1 MKRVFKVFSVIAAL
15 IAAAPLFAGG
25 KQDSSSGNG
34 VETIRVWSDNAH
46 EATLR
51 NKQIEAFNN
60 GIGKEKGIKIDYQLY
75 GSNYWDVIKV
85 AAQSGDA
92 PDLYRPQIP
101 VQDFLDAGYI
111 IPLTD
116 IPGSAELLKKYEGAL
131 IGNKQVFS
139 GKIMTL
145 PYNLTTRKF
154 VINQDLFD
162 KNGIKD
168 IPRTWDD
175 VHKYAK
181 LISDNGGGKEFG
193 FIFTFQSDW
202 VSYAYATYMA
212 APSVGHSGFDNINL
226 KFDFEGMTPVFEI
239 FKQMFNDGSAIPGG
253 AGMDADQIRAV
264 FAEGRIGMIPAAS
277 FDVAVYNNQFPAKCN
292 WKMIDI
298 PVLDARA
305 PKNREF
311 VDDMNLL
318 VVGSSAKKH
327 LEKAFEVFKFFY
339 SDENAAEMYE
349 EGLYIPFRQE
359 AIKMAKK
366 TPDVKGFADSAYTF
380 QPVIRLP
387 MPDTITPFEG
397 EAYRPLILNIFS
409 GPASTNVRA
418 MLQDLDKRYNAGLAK
433 LPAAKLEEFR
443 APANWARD
451 LKAK

>member
-1 MKRVFKVFSVIAAL
+1 
-15 IAAAPLFAGG
+15 
-25 KQDSSSGNG
+25 

-46 EATLR
+46 EASLR
-51 NKQIEAFNN
+51 NKQIEGFNN
-60 GIGKEKGIKIDYQLY
+60 GAGKEQGIQIDYQLY
-75 GSNYWDVIKV
+75 GGNYWDVIKV
-85 AAQSGDA
+85 AAQAGDA

-116 IPGSAELLKKYEGAL
+116 IPGSEDLLKQYEGFL
-131 IGNKQVFS
+131 VGNKQIFS

-154 VINQDLFD
+154 FINQDLFD
-162 KNGIKD
+162 KNGITD
-168 IPRTWDD
+168 IPRTWAD
-175 VHKYAK
+175 VHRYAK
-181 LISDNGGGKEFG
+181 IISDNGGGREFG

-212 APSVGHSGFDNINL
+212 APSIGHSGFDNMTL
-226 KFDFEGMTPVFEI
+226 KDDFEAMSPEFEVF
-239 FKQMFNDGSAIPGG
+239 KAMFDDGSAMPGA
-253 AGMDADQIRAV
+253 AGIDADQMRAI
-264 FAEGRIGMIPAAS
+264 FAEGRIGMIPGAS

-292 WKMIDI
+292 WKIIDI
-298 PVLDARA
+298 PVLDANA
-305 PKNREF
+305 PRNREF

-327 LEKAFEVFKFFY
+327 LEKAFEVFKLFY
-339 SDENAAEMYE
+339 SDECAAEMYE

-366 TPDVKGFADSAYTF
+366 APDVKGFADSAYTF
-380 QPVIRLP
+380 QQIIRLP

-397 EAYRPLILNIFS
+397 EAYRPTILNIFS
-409 GPASTNVRA
+409 GALGNDVRA
-418 MLQDLDKRYNAGLAK
+418 ILRDLDSRYNAGLTRV
-433 LPAAKLEEFR
+433 PADKLEEFR
-443 APANWARD
+443 APTNWEQD